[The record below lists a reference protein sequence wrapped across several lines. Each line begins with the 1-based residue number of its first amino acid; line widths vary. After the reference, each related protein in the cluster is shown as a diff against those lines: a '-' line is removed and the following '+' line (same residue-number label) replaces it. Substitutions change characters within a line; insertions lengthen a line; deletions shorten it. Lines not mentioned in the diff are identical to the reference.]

1 MLHVIA
7 LVPGCVSCETLDA
20 IQLLFR
26 WLDCHGSFKW
36 VCTILYPLFVQYRSV
51 WVLVV
56 FLSLN
61 KFGQRNFKLRQ
72 ILEHHL
78 LEAEM
83 TPVEK
88 NGNQAGVKFYCCL
101 IVNAY
106 LELGQV
112 YQNFFN
118 CFVKQF
124 VELVNLYLTVRV
136 LHGCLLCLPSTH
148 RKAFR
153 GNELL
158 CARPK

>member
-1 MLHVIA
+1 M
-7 LVPGCVSCETLDA
+7 
-20 IQLLFR
+20 
-26 WLDCHGSFKW
+26 
-36 VCTILYPLFVQYRSV
+36 

-83 TPVEK
+83 TPVK
-88 NGNQAGVKFYCCL
+88 KDGNQASIEFNCCL

-124 VELVNLYLTVRV
+124 VELVDLYLTVRV
-136 LHGCLLCLPSTH
+136 LHGCLLCLPSAH

-158 CARPK
+158 CAGPE